1 MRTYFLL
8 AAICSLLLGSC
19 AFLAPTPKNLD
30 RYQLRA
36 TYQQGPCFGRCP
48 VYTLSLY
55 QNGLLVYEGERFTD
69 KEGTWY
75 RLLGRTEVATVL
87 DSFMALDMRRFP
99 VSFPSRVP
107 DLATVSLSF
116 IDLSAQGQRF
126 VTAFKEEAPADLLK
140 MAERMRSLAQAGG
153 FRQYI
158 DTIRTGENLIGLPI
172 EIKKEEII
180 VHLRPTTKPDAWIVK
195 YAKQNAQIKEKLTPN
210 GSYYRIE
217 VDTGQMELEELLDLM
232 RRDEAVLSAQR
243 NQQLNPR

>member
-1 MRTYFLL
+1 M
-8 AAICSLLLGSC
+8 CSLFLGSC
-19 AFLAPTPKNLD
+19 AFLAPTPKHLD
-30 RYQLRA
+30 SYQLRA

-75 RLLGRTEVATVL
+75 KLLGRTEVAAVL
-87 DSFMALDMRRFP
+87 DSFVALDMRRFP
-99 VSFPSRVP
+99 ASFPSRVP
-107 DLATVSLSF
+107 DLATVTMSF
-116 IDLSAQGQRF
+116 VNLPDGERF
-126 VTAFKEEAPADLLK
+126 VTAFKEEAPDDLLK
-140 MAERMRSLAQAGG
+140 MAERMRALAQASD

-172 EIKKEEII
+172 ETKKEEII
-180 VHLRPTTKPDAWIVK
+180 VHLQPTTNPDAWIVK
-195 YAKQNAQIKEKLTPN
+195 YARQNAKIKEKLTPS
-210 GSYYRIE
+210 GSYYLIE
-217 VDTGQMELEELLDLM
+217 VDTGLMDLEELIDLM